1 MTALTNGDQL
11 YQTHFGTPPKAASQA
26 PGRIEI
32 LGNHTDYNGGFVLTV
47 AIENVIALYGE
58 PTGDDTITVYSA
70 TMDDETRFSTQS
82 LTPDPAHSWANYIK
96 GVVQEL
102 KKAGVSVPGF
112 KAIISDN
119 LPIGGGISSSAAL
132 EAATAYFIK
141 AIAPYEMEKME
152 IAKICQKAE
161 NNFVGMPCGILDQ
174 FSSIFGQKGAF
185 LFLDCDT
192 LEHKAFPIQE
202 PLPSLVLTNSMVKH
216 SLVEGE
222 YKSRREQCESAASV
236 MAERLG
242 RPVRLL
248 RDITLKEFVG
258 LEDILSTKQ
267 RMRAGHVMF
276 ENQRV
281 QVGVKALE
289 NNDLARLGQMMHQ
302 SHCSSRDK
310 FENTCPELDILV
322 EEAMKIDGCLGSR
335 MTGGGFGG
343 CTVSLVAP
351 QHTDHFVSTMKERS
365 AERLQKE
372 SDIMVCNIG
381 QGAEILLSL

>member
-1 MTALTNGDQL
+1 MN
-11 YQTHFGTPPKAASQA
+11 
-26 PGRIEI
+26 
-32 LGNHTDYNGGFVLTV
+32 
-47 AIENVIALYGE
+47 
-58 PTGDDTITVYSA
+58 
-70 TMDDETRFSTQS
+70 DETRFSTQS

-102 KKAGVSVPGF
+102 KNAGVSVPGF
-112 KAIISDN
+112 KALISDN

-141 AIAPYEMEKME
+141 AIAPYEMDKME

-174 FSSIFGQKGAF
+174 ISSIFGQKGAF

-192 LEHKAFPIQE
+192 LEHKAFPIKE

-222 YKSRREQCESAASV
+222 YKSRREQCESAARI

-242 RPVRLL
+242 RPVRFL

-289 NNDLARLGQMMHQ
+289 NNDLARLGQMMYQ

-351 QHTDHFVSTMKERS
+351 QQTDHFVRTMKKRS

-381 QGAEILLSL
+381 QGAEILQSL